1 MLNFQ
6 DGEILEESRSR
17 EIRANTPKWE
27 SGPDTTR
34 SKAVTF
40 RDKWRDFFSAICRS
54 ASVWRP

>member
-34 SKAVTF
+34 SKA
-40 RDKWRDFFSAICRS
+40 FSAAISRDPLPYS
-54 ASVWRP
+54 PPTPNLES